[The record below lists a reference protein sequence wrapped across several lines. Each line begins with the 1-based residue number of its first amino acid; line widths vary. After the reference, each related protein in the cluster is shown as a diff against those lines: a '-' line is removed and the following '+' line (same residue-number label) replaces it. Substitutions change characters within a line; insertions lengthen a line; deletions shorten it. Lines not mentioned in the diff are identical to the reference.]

1 LTRTALL
8 DVWVT
13 VERDG
18 ATEWP
23 IKRSEAEIRL
33 G

>member
-1 LTRTALL
+1 VLL

-13 VERDG
+13 VERG
-18 ATEWP
+18 GTIEWP

-33 G
+33 A